1 MFPLVNAEHLAHRP
15 LVLNQSA
22 ALATSTDVT
31 MTDVDSDRPDL
42 SGRAGAAALRKLYHA
57 HARDLHRY
65 LARRLDPAVAED
77 LMAATFLV
85 AWEQRARYD
94 PERGAARAW
103 LFGIAT
109 NLSQQH
115 ARTEAS
121 TLRAMARDAGRAAV
135 VEPVDAASAARVDA
149 ARAAQALAEGLAAL
163 RPEERDVL
171 LLVAWAGLRPVEIAD
186 ALDLNVHTVR
196 TRLHRARAKMR
207 GCLNQEG
214 EDT

>member
-1 MFPLVNAEHLAHRP
+1 
-15 LVLNQSA
+15 LNQVG
-22 ALATSTDVT
+22 ALAASTGVT

-42 SGRAGAAALRKLYHA
+42 SGRAGGAALRKLYYA

-65 LARRLDPAVAED
+65 LARRLDPVVAED
-77 LMAATFLV
+77 LMAETFLV

-94 PERGAARAW
+94 PARGTARAW

-109 NLSQQH
+109 NLSRRH

-121 TLRAMARDAGRAAV
+121 TLRAMAMDAGRAGV
-135 VEPVDAASAARVDA
+135 VEPEDAASAARVDA
-149 ARAAQALAEGLAAL
+149 ARAAQALAVGLAAL

-171 LLVAWAGLRPVEIAD
+171 LLVAWAGLRPVEIAA

-196 TRLHRARAKMR
+196 THLHRARTKMR
-207 GCLNQEG
+207 GRLNKEKAH
-214 EDT
+214 D